1 MKFEDPI
8 MNISMF
14 EMENVIAASG
24 VESTDVGEA
33 NSYVDDLIKSAAE
46 TGSNAVKVTIT
57 F

>member
-1 MKFEDPI
+1 MKFENPI

-14 EMENVIAASG
+14 EMENVITASG

-33 NSYVDDLIKSAAE
+33 NSYVDGLIAAA
-46 TGSNAVKVTIT
+46 GSDAVKVTIT

>member
-1 MKFEDPI
+1 MKFENPI

-14 EMENVIAASG
+14 EMENVITASG
-24 VESTDVGEA
+24 VESTDIGEA
-33 NSYVDDLIKSAAE
+33 NSYVDDLIKSTAE